1 MTDQPNPSASR
12 RKRARRAIVARAVVA
27 SLSAI
32 IYFLRNEG
40 LTPLCRART
49 GQEAQSLIDRGV
61 RIDARTRQGCTA
73 LHFAAGRGLSD
84 VVQVLLERGA
94 VPNVASDAK
103 QTPLHWVTKWAWDPD
118 DGEHAILDQRDP
130 VKQAESARL
139 LLRHGADP
147 NAKDFRGRTPLFDA
161 AFDGNVALVKMLL
174 QNGASAAVSDDDGH
188 TPLHHTRD
196 AQVARLLLAHGADV
210 NARDK
215 WENRTPLRYA
225 NGRNFK
231 EVAEVLKE
239 HGGTQ

>member
-1 MTDQPNPSASR
+1 M
-12 RKRARRAIVARAVVA
+12 
-27 SLSAI
+27 I
-32 IYFLRNEG
+32 IHFLRNEG

-49 GQEAQSLIDRGV
+49 GQEAQSLIDRGG
-61 RIDARTRQGCTA
+61 RIDARTREGCTA
-73 LHFAAGRGLSD
+73 LHFAAGRGLPD

-94 VPNVASDAK
+94 VPNVASNAK

-118 DGEHAILDQRDP
+118 DGEHAILEQRDP
-130 VKQAESARL
+130 AKQAESARL
-139 LLRHGADP
+139 LLKHGADP

-174 QNGASAAVSDDDGH
+174 DNGARAAVSDVDGH
-188 TPLHHTRD
+188 TPLHHARD
-196 AQVARLLLAHGADV
+196 AQIARLLLAHGADV

-215 WENRTPLRYA
+215 WENRTPLHYA
-225 NGRNFK
+225 NGSSFK